1 MQLAAI
7 AISLEAKCTRI
18 RAVMEVWN
26 DARTQPAPAAIQT
39 QMEVFRRPAD
49 ALQGSLAVGEGKTA
63 RRVRGVIVLILML
76 CAIFAH
82 WIAPYPYDETNVR
95 QRLKPPGAQFYL
107 GTDNLGRD
115 LFSRIVYGAR
125 ISMTVGFG
133 AVTLSLLLATILGV
147 TSGYFGGKVDV
158 LVQRLVDAC
167 MAFPPLVILLSIMAV
182 LGPGLLNVILVLGIV
197 PSANRSRVI
206 RSATLAAKENQFI
219 EAAQAVGASHL
230 RIILRYILPNV
241 MAPIIIIAT
250 NALGAVIL
258 IEATL
263 SFLGFGVPPPY
274 PSWGEMLSGSG
285 RSYMYKAP
293 WMAIW
298 PGVAISLAV
307 FGFNM
312 LGDALRDLLD
322 PRLRGSQ
329 LVRR

>member
-1 MQLAAI
+1 MPEL
-7 AISLEAKCTRI
+7 SLPLPQSNLMWKFSSSL
-18 RAVMEVWN
+18 
-26 DARTQPAPAAIQT
+26 QT
-39 QMEVFRRPAD
+39 LSKGLWRLMREKPLGAFGGM
-49 ALQGSLAVGEGKTA
+49 L
-63 RRVRGVIVLILML
+63 VLILML
-76 CAIFAH
+76 CAVFAH

-95 QRLKPPGAQFYL
+95 QRLKPPSAQYYL

-115 LFSRIVYGAR
+115 VFSRIVYGAR
-125 ISMTVGFG
+125 ISVTVGFG
-133 AVTLSLLLATILGV
+133 AVGLSILLATILGV

-158 LVQRLVDAC
+158 FVQRLVDAA

-206 RSATLAAKENQFI
+206 RSATLAAKENQYV

-230 RIILRYILPNV
+230 RIILCYILPNI
-241 MAPIIIIAT
+241 MAPIIVVAT

-329 LVRR
+329 LGRR

>member
-1 MQLAAI
+1 MPELSLPLPMSKSMWKLSAGMQTL
-7 AISLEAKCTRI
+7 SKGLWR
-18 RAVMEVWN
+18 
-26 DARTQPAPAAIQT
+26 
-39 QMEVFRRPAD
+39 
-49 ALQGSLAVGEGKTA
+49 L
-63 RRVRGVIVLILML
+63 VREKPLGAFGGMLVLVLML

-115 LFSRIVYGAR
+115 VFSRIIYGAR
-125 ISMTVGFG
+125 ISVTVGFG
-133 AVTLSLLLATILGV
+133 AVTLSILLATIMGV

-158 LVQRLVDAC
+158 FVQRIVDAA
-167 MAFPPLVILLSIMAV
+167 MAFPVLVILLSIMAV

-197 PSANRSRVI
+197 PSANRSRII
-206 RSATLAAKENQFI
+206 RSATLAAKENQYV
-219 EAAQAVGASHL
+219 EAARAVGASHL
-230 RIILRYILPNV
+230 RIILCHILPNV
-241 MAPIIIIAT
+241 MAPIIIVGT

-258 IEATL
+258 VEATL

-329 LVRR
+329 LMRR

>member
-1 MQLAAI
+1 MPELSLPLPKSKSMWKLSAGMQTL
-7 AISLEAKCTRI
+7 SKGLWR
-18 RAVMEVWN
+18 
-26 DARTQPAPAAIQT
+26 
-39 QMEVFRRPAD
+39 
-49 ALQGSLAVGEGKTA
+49 L
-63 RRVRGVIVLILML
+63 VREKPLGAFGGMLVLVLML

-115 LFSRIVYGAR
+115 VFSRIIYGAR
-125 ISMTVGFG
+125 ISVTVGFG
-133 AVTLSLLLATILGV
+133 AVTLSILLATIMGV

-158 LVQRLVDAC
+158 FVQRIVDAA
-167 MAFPPLVILLSIMAV
+167 MAFPVLVLLLSIMAV
-182 LGPGLLNVILVLGIV
+182 LGPGLLNIILVLGII
-197 PSANRSRVI
+197 PSANRSRII
-206 RSATLAAKENQFI
+206 RSATLSAKENQYV
-219 EAAQAVGASHL
+219 EAARAVGASHL
-230 RIILRYILPNV
+230 RIILCYILPNV
-241 MAPIIIIAT
+241 MAPIIIVAT

-258 IEATL
+258 VEATL

-298 PGVAISLAV
+298 PGVAISIAV

-329 LVRR
+329 LMRR

>member
-1 MQLAAI
+1 MPELSLSLPKSKSMWKLSAGMQTL
-7 AISLEAKCTRI
+7 SKGLWR
-18 RAVMEVWN
+18 
-26 DARTQPAPAAIQT
+26 
-39 QMEVFRRPAD
+39 
-49 ALQGSLAVGEGKTA
+49 L
-63 RRVRGVIVLILML
+63 VREKPLGAFGGMLVLVLML

-115 LFSRIVYGAR
+115 VFSRVIYGAR
-125 ISMTVGFG
+125 ISVTVGFG
-133 AVTLSLLLATILGV
+133 AVTLSILLATIMGV

-158 LVQRLVDAC
+158 FVQRIVDAA
-167 MAFPPLVILLSIMAV
+167 MAFPVLVLLLSIMAV

-206 RSATLAAKENQFI
+206 RSATLAAKENQYV
-219 EAAQAVGASHL
+219 EAARAVGASHL
-230 RIILRYILPNV
+230 RIILCYILPNI
-241 MAPIIIIAT
+241 MAPIIIVAT

-258 IEATL
+258 VEATL

-329 LVRR
+329 LMRR

>member
-1 MQLAAI
+1 MPELSMPLPKSKPMWKLSAGMQTL
-7 AISLEAKCTRI
+7 SKGLWR
-18 RAVMEVWN
+18 
-26 DARTQPAPAAIQT
+26 
-39 QMEVFRRPAD
+39 
-49 ALQGSLAVGEGKTA
+49 L
-63 RRVRGVIVLILML
+63 VREKPLGAFGGVLVLVLML
-76 CAIFAH
+76 CAVFAH

-95 QRLKPPGAQFYL
+95 QRLKPPSAQFYL

-115 LFSRIVYGAR
+115 VFSRIIYGAR
-125 ISMTVGFG
+125 ISVTVGFG
-133 AVTLSLLLATILGV
+133 AVTLSILLATILGV
-147 TSGYFGGKVDV
+147 SSGYFGGKVDV
-158 LVQRLVDAC
+158 LVQRLVDAA
-167 MAFPPLVILLSIMAV
+167 MAFPTLVILLSIMAV

-206 RSATLAAKENQFI
+206 RSATLAAKENQYV

-230 RIILRYILPNV
+230 RIILCYILPNV
-241 MAPIIIIAT
+241 MAPIIIVAT

-258 IEATL
+258 VEATL

-329 LVRR
+329 LMRR

>member
-1 MQLAAI
+1 MPEL
-7 AISLEAKCTRI
+7 SLSLPKSKSMWKLSAG
-18 RAVMEVWN
+18 
-26 DARTQPAPAAIQT
+26 IQT
-39 QMEVFRRPAD
+39 LSKGLWR
-49 ALQGSLAVGEGKTA
+49 L
-63 RRVRGVIVLILML
+63 VREKPLGAFGGLLVLVLML

-115 LFSRIVYGAR
+115 VFSRIIYGAR
-125 ISMTVGFG
+125 ISVTVGFG
-133 AVTLSLLLATILGV
+133 AVTLSILLATIMGV
-147 TSGYFGGKVDV
+147 TSGYFAGKVDV
-158 LVQRLVDAC
+158 FVQRIVDAA
-167 MAFPPLVILLSIMAV
+167 MAFPVLVILLSLMAV

-206 RSATLAAKENQFI
+206 RSATLAAKENQYV
-219 EAAQAVGASHL
+219 EAARAVGASHL
-230 RIILRYILPNV
+230 RILLCYILPNI
-241 MAPIIIIAT
+241 MAPIIIVAT

-258 IEATL
+258 VEATL

-329 LVRR
+329 LMRR

>member
-1 MQLAAI
+1 MPEL
-7 AISLEAKCTRI
+7 SLPLPKSKPMWKLSASL
-18 RAVMEVWN
+18 
-26 DARTQPAPAAIQT
+26 QT
-39 QMEVFRRPAD
+39 
-49 ALQGSLAVGEGKTA
+49 LSK
-63 RRVRGVIVLILML
+63 GVLRLVKEKPLGAFGGLLIVILMF
-76 CAIFAH
+76 CAVFAH

-95 QRLKPPGAQFYL
+95 QRLKPPSAQFYL

-115 LFSRIVYGAR
+115 VFSRIVYGAR
-125 ISMTVGFG
+125 ISVTVGFG
-133 AVTLSLLLATILGV
+133 AVTLSILLATILGV

-158 LVQRLVDAC
+158 FVQRLVDAA
-167 MAFPPLVILLSIMAV
+167 MAFPPLVLLLSTMAV
-182 LGPGLLNVILVLGIV
+182 LGPGLLNIILVLGII
-197 PSANRSRVI
+197 PSANRSRII
-206 RSATLAAKENQFI
+206 RSATLSAKENQYV

-230 RIILRYILPNV
+230 RIIVCYILPNI
-241 MAPIIIIAT
+241 MAPIIVVAT

-293 WMAIW
+293 WIAIW

-322 PRLRGSQ
+322 PRLRGGQ
-329 LVRR
+329 LMRR

>member
-1 MQLAAI
+1 MPELSLSLPKSKSMWKLSAGMQTL
-7 AISLEAKCTRI
+7 SKGLWR
-18 RAVMEVWN
+18 
-26 DARTQPAPAAIQT
+26 
-39 QMEVFRRPAD
+39 
-49 ALQGSLAVGEGKTA
+49 L
-63 RRVRGVIVLILML
+63 VREKPLGAFGGMLVLVLML

-115 LFSRIVYGAR
+115 VFSRIIYGAR
-125 ISMTVGFG
+125 ISVTVGFG
-133 AVTLSLLLATILGV
+133 AVTLSILLATLLGV

-158 LVQRLVDAC
+158 FIQRVVDAA
-167 MAFPPLVILLSIMAV
+167 MAFPPLVLLLSIMAV
-182 LGPGLLNVILVLGIV
+182 LGPGLLNIILVLGII
-197 PSANRSRVI
+197 PSANRSRII
-206 RSATLAAKENQFI
+206 RSATLSAKENQYV
-219 EAAQAVGASHL
+219 EAARAVGASHL
-230 RIILRYILPNV
+230 RIIICYILPNI
-241 MAPIIIIAT
+241 MAPIIIVAT

-258 IEATL
+258 VEATL

-329 LVRR
+329 LMRR

>member
-1 MQLAAI
+1 MPELSLSLPKSKSMWKLSAGMQTL
-7 AISLEAKCTRI
+7 SKGLWR
-18 RAVMEVWN
+18 
-26 DARTQPAPAAIQT
+26 
-39 QMEVFRRPAD
+39 
-49 ALQGSLAVGEGKTA
+49 L
-63 RRVRGVIVLILML
+63 VREKPLGAFGGMLVLVLML

-115 LFSRIVYGAR
+115 VFSRIIYGAR
-125 ISMTVGFG
+125 ISVTVGFG
-133 AVTLSLLLATILGV
+133 AVTLSILLATLLGV

-158 LVQRLVDAC
+158 FIQRVVDAA
-167 MAFPPLVILLSIMAV
+167 MAFPPLVLLLSIMAV
-182 LGPGLLNVILVLGIV
+182 LGPGLLNIILVLGII
-197 PSANRSRVI
+197 PSANRSRII
-206 RSATLAAKENQFI
+206 RSATLAAKENQYV
-219 EAAQAVGASHL
+219 EAARAVGASHL
-230 RIILRYILPNV
+230 RIILCYILPNI
-241 MAPIIIIAT
+241 MAPIIIVAT

-258 IEATL
+258 VEATL

-329 LVRR
+329 LMRR

>member
-1 MQLAAI
+1 MPELSLRLPKSKPMWKLSTGMQTLSKGFWRLVKEKPLGAFGGM
-7 AISLEAKCTRI
+7 L
-18 RAVMEVWN
+18 
-26 DARTQPAPAAIQT
+26 
-39 QMEVFRRPAD
+39 
-49 ALQGSLAVGEGKTA
+49 
-63 RRVRGVIVLILML
+63 VLVLML

-115 LFSRIVYGAR
+115 VFSRIIYGAR
-125 ISMTVGFG
+125 ISVTVGFG
-133 AVTLSLLLATILGV
+133 AVTLSILLATVMGIS
-147 TSGYFGGKVDV
+147 SGYFGGMVDV
-158 LVQRLVDAC
+158 LVQRLVDAA
-167 MAFPPLVILLSIMAV
+167 MAFPTLVILLSIMAV

-206 RSATLAAKENQFI
+206 RSATLAAKENQYV

-230 RIILRYILPNV
+230 RIILCYILPNV
-241 MAPIIIIAT
+241 MAPIIIVAT

-258 IEATL
+258 VEATL

-329 LVRR
+329 LMRR

>member
-1 MQLAAI
+1 MPEL
-7 AISLEAKCTRI
+7 SLSLPKSKSMWKLSAG
-18 RAVMEVWN
+18 
-26 DARTQPAPAAIQT
+26 IQT
-39 QMEVFRRPAD
+39 LSKGLWR
-49 ALQGSLAVGEGKTA
+49 L
-63 RRVRGVIVLILML
+63 VREKPLGAFGGMLVLVLML

-115 LFSRIVYGAR
+115 VFSRIIYGAR
-125 ISMTVGFG
+125 ISVTVGFG
-133 AVTLSLLLATILGV
+133 AVTLSILLATIMGV
-147 TSGYFGGKVDV
+147 TSGYFAGKVDV
-158 LVQRLVDAC
+158 FVQRIVDAA
-167 MAFPPLVILLSIMAV
+167 MAFPVLVILLSLMAV

-197 PSANRSRVI
+197 PSANRSRII
-206 RSATLAAKENQFI
+206 RSATLAAKENQYV
-219 EAAQAVGASHL
+219 EAARAVGASHL
-230 RIILRYILPNV
+230 RIILCYILPNI
-241 MAPIIIIAT
+241 MAPIIIVAT

-258 IEATL
+258 VEATL

-329 LVRR
+329 LMRR

>member
-1 MQLAAI
+1 MPELSLSLPKSKSMWKLSAGMQTL
-7 AISLEAKCTRI
+7 SKGLWR
-18 RAVMEVWN
+18 
-26 DARTQPAPAAIQT
+26 
-39 QMEVFRRPAD
+39 
-49 ALQGSLAVGEGKTA
+49 L
-63 RRVRGVIVLILML
+63 VREKPLGAFGGMLVLVLML

-115 LFSRIVYGAR
+115 VFSRIIYGAR
-125 ISMTVGFG
+125 ISVTVGFG
-133 AVTLSLLLATILGV
+133 AVTLSILLATLLGV
-147 TSGYFGGKVDV
+147 ASGYFGGKVDV
-158 LVQRLVDAC
+158 FIQRVVDAA
-167 MAFPPLVILLSIMAV
+167 MAFPPLVLLLSIMAV
-182 LGPGLLNVILVLGIV
+182 LGPGLLNIILVLGII
-197 PSANRSRVI
+197 PSANRSRII
-206 RSATLAAKENQFI
+206 RSATLSAKENQYV
-219 EAAQAVGASHL
+219 EAARAVGASHL
-230 RIILRYILPNV
+230 RIIICYILPNI
-241 MAPIIIIAT
+241 MAPIIIVAT

-258 IEATL
+258 VEATL

-329 LVRR
+329 LMRR

>member
-1 MQLAAI
+1 MMPELSLPRPQSKLMWKVSAGMQT
-7 AISLEAKCTRI
+7 ISSGLWRLVKEKPLGA
-18 RAVMEVWN
+18 
-26 DARTQPAPAAIQT
+26 
-39 QMEVFRRPAD
+39 F
-49 ALQGSLAVGEGKTA
+49 G
-63 RRVRGVIVLILML
+63 GVIVVGLLL
-76 CAIFAH
+76 CAAFAP

-95 QRLKPPGAQFYL
+95 QRLKPPSAQFYL

-125 ISMTVGFG
+125 ISVTVGFG
-133 AVTLSLLLATILGV
+133 AVALGVLLATILGV
-147 TSGYFGGKVDV
+147 VSGYLGGTFDV
-158 LVQRLVDAC
+158 LVQRVVDAV
-167 MAFPPLVILLSIMAV
+167 MAFPFLVLLLSLMAV
-182 LGPGLLNVILVLGIV
+182 LGPGLLNVILVLAV
-197 PSANRSRVI
+197 PLSANNSRII
-206 RSATLAAKENQFI
+206 RSATLAAKEHQFV

-230 RIILRYILPNV
+230 RMVLRYILPNV

-250 NALGAVIL
+250 IGLGFAIL
-258 IEATL
+258 AEAAL
-263 SFLGFGVPPPY
+263 SFLGLGVPPPY

-285 RSYMYKAP
+285 RSYMYQAP

-329 LVRR
+329 LMRR

>member
-1 MQLAAI
+1 MPEL
-7 AISLEAKCTRI
+7 SLSLPKSKSMWKLSAG
-18 RAVMEVWN
+18 
-26 DARTQPAPAAIQT
+26 IQT
-39 QMEVFRRPAD
+39 LSKGLWR
-49 ALQGSLAVGEGKTA
+49 L
-63 RRVRGVIVLILML
+63 VREKPLGAFGGMLVLILML

-115 LFSRIVYGAR
+115 VFSRIIYGAR
-125 ISMTVGFG
+125 ISVTVGFG
-133 AVTLSLLLATILGV
+133 AVTLSILLATIMGV

-158 LVQRLVDAC
+158 FVQRIVDAA
-167 MAFPPLVILLSIMAV
+167 MAFPVLVILLSIMAV

-197 PSANRSRVI
+197 PSANRSRII
-206 RSATLAAKENQFI
+206 RSATLAAKENQYV
-219 EAAQAVGASHL
+219 EAARAVGASHL
-230 RIILRYILPNV
+230 QIILCHILPNV
-241 MAPIIIIAT
+241 TAPIIIVAT

-258 IEATL
+258 VEATL

-329 LVRR
+329 LMRR

>member
-1 MQLAAI
+1 MPELSLSLPKSKSMWKLSAGMQTLSK
-7 AISLEAKCTRI
+7 SL
-18 RAVMEVWN
+18 
-26 DARTQPAPAAIQT
+26 
-39 QMEVFRRPAD
+39 RR
-49 ALQGSLAVGEGKTA
+49 L
-63 RRVRGVIVLILML
+63 VREKPLGAFGGMLVLVLML

-115 LFSRIVYGAR
+115 VFSRIIYGAR
-125 ISMTVGFG
+125 ISVTVGFG
-133 AVTLSLLLATILGV
+133 AVTLSILLATIMGV

-158 LVQRLVDAC
+158 FVQRIVDAA
-167 MAFPPLVILLSIMAV
+167 MAFPTLVILLSIMAV
-182 LGPGLLNVILVLGIV
+182 LGPGLMNVILVLGIV
-197 PSANRSRVI
+197 PSANRSRII
-206 RSATLAAKENQFI
+206 RSATLAAKENQYV
-219 EAAQAVGASHL
+219 EAARAVGASHL
-230 RIILRYILPNV
+230 RIILCYILPNV
-241 MAPIIIIAT
+241 MAPIIIVAT

-258 IEATL
+258 VEATL

-329 LVRR
+329 LMRR

>member
-1 MQLAAI
+1 MPELSLPLPKSKPMWKLSAGMQTLSKGLWRLVKEKPLGAFGG
-7 AISLEAKCTRI
+7 L
-18 RAVMEVWN
+18 
-26 DARTQPAPAAIQT
+26 
-39 QMEVFRRPAD
+39 
-49 ALQGSLAVGEGKTA
+49 L
-63 RRVRGVIVLILML
+63 VLVLML

-95 QRLKPPGAQFYL
+95 QRLKPPSAQFYL

-115 LFSRIVYGAR
+115 VFSRIIYGAR
-125 ISMTVGFG
+125 ISVTVGFG
-133 AVTLSLLLATILGV
+133 AVTLSVLLATIMGV

-158 LVQRLVDAC
+158 FVQRIVDAA

-206 RSATLAAKENQFI
+206 RSATLAAKENQYV
-219 EAAQAVGASHL
+219 EAARAVGASHL
-230 RIILRYILPNV
+230 RIILCYILPNI

-258 IEATL
+258 VEATL

-322 PRLRGSQ
+322 PRLRGAQ
-329 LVRR
+329 LMRR

>member
-1 MQLAAI
+1 MWKLSAG
-7 AISLEAKCTRI
+7 
-18 RAVMEVWN
+18 
-26 DARTQPAPAAIQT
+26 IQT
-39 QMEVFRRPAD
+39 LSKGLWR
-49 ALQGSLAVGEGKTA
+49 L
-63 RRVRGVIVLILML
+63 VREKPLGAFGGMLVLVLML

-115 LFSRIVYGAR
+115 VFSRIIYGAR
-125 ISMTVGFG
+125 ISVTVGFG
-133 AVTLSLLLATILGV
+133 AVTLSILLATIMGV

-158 LVQRLVDAC
+158 FVQRIVDAA
-167 MAFPPLVILLSIMAV
+167 MAFPVLVILLSIMAV

-197 PSANRSRVI
+197 PSANRSRII
-206 RSATLAAKENQFI
+206 RSATLAAKENQYV
-219 EAAQAVGASHL
+219 EAARAVGASHL
-230 RIILRYILPNV
+230 RIILCHILPNV
-241 MAPIIIIAT
+241 MAPIIIVGT

-258 IEATL
+258 VEATL

-329 LVRR
+329 LMRR

>member
-1 MQLAAI
+1 MPELSLSLPKSKSMWKLSAGMQTL
-7 AISLEAKCTRI
+7 SKGLWR
-18 RAVMEVWN
+18 
-26 DARTQPAPAAIQT
+26 
-39 QMEVFRRPAD
+39 
-49 ALQGSLAVGEGKTA
+49 L
-63 RRVRGVIVLILML
+63 VREKPLGAFGGMLVLVLML

-115 LFSRIVYGAR
+115 VFSRIIYGAR
-125 ISMTVGFG
+125 ISVTVGFG
-133 AVTLSLLLATILGV
+133 AVTLSILLATIMGV

-158 LVQRLVDAC
+158 FVQRIVDAA
-167 MAFPPLVILLSIMAV
+167 MAFPVLVILLSIMAV

-197 PSANRSRVI
+197 PSANRSRII
-206 RSATLAAKENQFI
+206 RSATLATKENQYV
-219 EAAQAVGASHL
+219 EAARAVGASHL
-230 RIILRYILPNV
+230 RIILCHILPNV
-241 MAPIIIIAT
+241 MAPIIIVGT

-258 IEATL
+258 VEATL

-329 LVRR
+329 LMR

>member
-1 MQLAAI
+1 MPELSWPRPQTKLTWKVSAGMQT
-7 AISLEAKCTRI
+7 ISS
-18 RAVMEVWN
+18 
-26 DARTQPAPAAIQT
+26 
-39 QMEVFRRPAD
+39 
-49 ALQGSLAVGEGKTA
+49 SLWRLVKEKPLGAFG
-63 RRVRGVIVLILML
+63 GVIVVGLLL
-76 CAIFAH
+76 CAAFAP

-95 QRLKPPGAQFYL
+95 QRLKPPSAQFYL

-125 ISMTVGFG
+125 ISVTVGFG
-133 AVTLSLLLATILGV
+133 AVALGVLLATILGV
-147 TSGYFGGKVDV
+147 VSGYLGGTFDV
-158 LVQRLVDAC
+158 LVQRVVDAV
-167 MAFPPLVILLSIMAV
+167 MAFPFLVLLLSLMAV
-182 LGPGLLNVILVLGIV
+182 LGPGLLNVILVLAV
-197 PSANRSRVI
+197 PLSANNSRII
-206 RSATLAAKENQFI
+206 RSATLAAKEHQFV

-230 RIILRYILPNV
+230 RMILRYILPNV

-250 NALGAVIL
+250 IGLGFAIL
-258 IEATL
+258 AEAAL
-263 SFLGFGVPPPY
+263 SFLGLGVPPPY

-285 RSYMYKAP
+285 RSYMYQAP

-329 LVRR
+329 LMRR

>member
-1 MQLAAI
+1 MPLPKSKPMWKLSAGMQTL
-7 AISLEAKCTRI
+7 SKGLWR
-18 RAVMEVWN
+18 
-26 DARTQPAPAAIQT
+26 
-39 QMEVFRRPAD
+39 
-49 ALQGSLAVGEGKTA
+49 L
-63 RRVRGVIVLILML
+63 VREKPLGAFGGVLVLVLML
-76 CAIFAH
+76 CAVFAH

-95 QRLKPPGAQFYL
+95 QRLKPPSAQFYL

-115 LFSRIVYGAR
+115 VFSRIIYGAR
-125 ISMTVGFG
+125 ISVTVGFG
-133 AVTLSLLLATILGV
+133 AVTLSILLATILGV
-147 TSGYFGGKVDV
+147 SSGYFGGKVDV
-158 LVQRLVDAC
+158 LVQRLVDAA
-167 MAFPPLVILLSIMAV
+167 MAFPTLVILLSIMAV

-206 RSATLAAKENQFI
+206 RSATLAAKENQYV

-230 RIILRYILPNV
+230 RIILCYILPNV
-241 MAPIIIIAT
+241 MAPIIIVAT

-258 IEATL
+258 VEATL

-329 LVRR
+329 LMRR

>member
-1 MQLAAI
+1 MPELSLPLPQSKLKWKFSVGMQTFSKGLWR
-7 AISLEAKCTRI
+7 L
-18 RAVMEVWN
+18 
-26 DARTQPAPAAIQT
+26 
-39 QMEVFRRPAD
+39 
-49 ALQGSLAVGEGKTA
+49 
-63 RRVRGVIVLILML
+63 VREKPLGAFGGVLVLVLML
-76 CAIFAH
+76 CAVFAH

-115 LFSRIVYGAR
+115 VFSRIVYGAR
-125 ISMTVGFG
+125 ISVTVGFG
-133 AVTLSLLLATILGV
+133 AVTLSILLATTVGI
-147 TSGYFGGKVDV
+147 TSGYFGGKFDV
-158 LVQRLVDAC
+158 LVQRVVDA
-167 MAFPPLVILLSIMAV
+167 MMSFPNLLFLLSVMAV
-182 LGPGLLNVILVLGIV
+182 LGPGLLNVIVVLGIV

-206 RSATLAAKENQFI
+206 RSATLTAKENQFI

-230 RIILRYILPNV
+230 RIILCYILPNI

-329 LVRR
+329 LMRR

>member
-1 MQLAAI
+1 MPELSLPLPKSKPMWILSAGMQTLSKGLWRLVKEKPLGA
-7 AISLEAKCTRI
+7 
-18 RAVMEVWN
+18 
-26 DARTQPAPAAIQT
+26 
-39 QMEVFRRPAD
+39 F
-49 ALQGSLAVGEGKTA
+49 G
-63 RRVRGVIVLILML
+63 GVLVLVLML
-76 CAIFAH
+76 CAVFAH

-115 LFSRIVYGAR
+115 VFSRIVYGAR
-125 ISMTVGFG
+125 ISVTVGFG
-133 AVTLSLLLATILGV
+133 AVTLSILLATILGV
-147 TSGYFGGKVDV
+147 TSGYFGGKIDV
-158 LVQRLVDAC
+158 LVQRIVDAA
-167 MAFPPLVILLSIMAV
+167 MAFPTLVILLSIMAV

-206 RSATLAAKENQFI
+206 RSATLAAKENQYV
-219 EAAQAVGASHL
+219 EAARAVGASHL
-230 RIILRYILPNV
+230 RIILCYILPNI
-241 MAPIIIIAT
+241 MAPIIIVAT

-258 IEATL
+258 VEATL

-322 PRLRGSQ
+322 PRLRGGQ
-329 LVRR
+329 LLRR

>member
-1 MQLAAI
+1 MPE
-7 AISLEAKCTRI
+7 ISLPLLKTKSMWQLSQ
-18 RAVMEVWN
+18 AVQTICLGVWRLVKEKPLG
-26 DARTQPAPAAIQT
+26 AFGG
-39 QMEVFRRPAD
+39 V
-49 ALQGSLAVGEGKTA
+49 LVVG
-63 RRVRGVIVLILML
+63 LLL

-115 LFSRIVYGAR
+115 VFSRIIYGAR
-125 ISMTVGFG
+125 ISVTVGFG
-133 AVTLSLLLATILGV
+133 AVSLSILLATILGV

-158 LVQRLVDAC
+158 FVQRLVDAC
-167 MAFPPLVILLSIMAV
+167 MAFPPLVILLSLMAV
-182 LGPGLLNVILVLGIV
+182 LGPGLLNVILVLGIF
-197 PSANRSRVI
+197 PSFNRSRVI
-206 RSATLAAKENQFI
+206 RSATLAAKENQYV
-219 EAAQAVGASHL
+219 EAARAVGASHL
-230 RIILRYILPNV
+230 RVILCYILPNV
-241 MAPIIIIAT
+241 MAPIIIVGT

-258 IEATL
+258 VEATL

-298 PGVAISLAV
+298 PGIAISLAV

>member
-1 MQLAAI
+1 MPELSLPLSKSKPMWKLSAGMQTVSKGLWR
-7 AISLEAKCTRI
+7 L
-18 RAVMEVWN
+18 
-26 DARTQPAPAAIQT
+26 
-39 QMEVFRRPAD
+39 
-49 ALQGSLAVGEGKTA
+49 
-63 RRVRGVIVLILML
+63 VREKPLGAFGGFLVLVLML
-76 CAIFAH
+76 CAMFAH

-115 LFSRIVYGAR
+115 VFSRIIYGAR
-125 ISMTVGFG
+125 ISVTVGFG
-133 AVTLSLLLATILGV
+133 AVTLSILLATILGV
-147 TSGYFGGKVDV
+147 SSGYFGGKVDV
-158 LVQRLVDAC
+158 LVQRIVDAA
-167 MAFPPLVILLSIMAV
+167 MAFPTLVILLSIMAV
-182 LGPGLLNVILVLGIV
+182 LGPGLMNVILVLGIV

-206 RSATLAAKENQFI
+206 RSATLAAKENQYV
-219 EAAQAVGASHL
+219 EAARAVGASHL
-230 RIILRYILPNV
+230 RIILCYILPNV
-241 MAPIIIIAT
+241 MAPIIIVGT

-258 IEATL
+258 VEATL

-329 LVRR
+329 LMRR

>member
-1 MQLAAI
+1 MPELSLSLPKSKSMWKLSAGMQTL
-7 AISLEAKCTRI
+7 SKGLWR
-18 RAVMEVWN
+18 
-26 DARTQPAPAAIQT
+26 
-39 QMEVFRRPAD
+39 
-49 ALQGSLAVGEGKTA
+49 L
-63 RRVRGVIVLILML
+63 VREKPLGAFGGMLVLVLML

-115 LFSRIVYGAR
+115 VFSRIIYGAR
-125 ISMTVGFG
+125 ISVTVGFG
-133 AVTLSLLLATILGV
+133 AVTLSILLATIMGV

-158 LVQRLVDAC
+158 FVQRIVDAA
-167 MAFPPLVILLSIMAV
+167 MAFPVLVILLSIMAV

-197 PSANRSRVI
+197 PSANRSRII
-206 RSATLAAKENQFI
+206 RSATLAAKENQYV
-219 EAAQAVGASHL
+219 EAARAVGASHL
-230 RIILRYILPNV
+230 RIILCHILPNV
-241 MAPIIIIAT
+241 MAPIIIVGT

-258 IEATL
+258 VEATL

-329 LVRR
+329 LMRR